1 MPETIPHSLS
11 ILYNPFT
18 KIFSIHLIMNF
29 ELIVASDKNGVIGNN
44 NTIPW
49 HIPEDLKHFRQ
60 LTINNI
66 VVMGRKTFESLP
78 NGPLKD
84 RINIV
89 ITQNPHQYKN
99 TDSVIYANME
109 NIFDIIKHNQAN
121 KKVFIIGGS
130 EIYNLFFNYC
140 SIIHLTRVDIESQ
153 GNIIFNIDTQ
163 SLSLIDK
170 TDIMFSKNNSI
181 PFQYFTYSSETSQ

>member
-1 MPETIPHSLS
+1 
-11 ILYNPFT
+11 
-18 KIFSIHLIMNF
+18 MNF
-29 ELIVASDKNGVIGNN
+29 ELIIASDKNGVIGIN

-49 HIPEDLKHFRQ
+49 HIPEDLKHFRL

-89 ITQNPHQYKN
+89 ITQHPHQYEN
-99 TDSVIYANME
+99 TDSTIFTNME
-109 NIFDIIKHNQAN
+109 NVFDIVKQHNSSN

-130 EIYNLFFNYC
+130 EIYNLFFNHC
-140 SIIHLTRVDIESQ
+140 SIIHLTRVHIESL
-153 GNIIFNIDTQ
+153 NCSNCVNFNFDIQ

-170 TDIMFSKNNSI
+170 SDIMISKNNSI
-181 PFQYFTYSSETSQ
+181 HFQYFTYSQSFKPMNV

>member
-1 MPETIPHSLS
+1 
-11 ILYNPFT
+11 
-18 KIFSIHLIMNF
+18 MNF

-60 LTINNI
+60 LTLNHI

-89 ITQNPHQYKN
+89 ITQNPHHYEN
-99 TDSVIYANME
+99 TDSVIFTNME
-109 NIFDIIKHNQAN
+109 NVFDVIKHNNIAAN
-121 KKVFIIGGS
+121 KKIFIIGGS
-130 EIYNLFFNYC
+130 EIYKLFFNYC
-140 SIIHLTRVDIESQ
+140 STIHLTQVLIESQ
-153 GNIIFNIDTQ
+153 GNINFNFDTK
-163 SLSLIDK
+163 SLSLINK
-170 TDIMFSKNNSI
+170 SDIMISKNNSI
-181 PFQYFTYSSETSQ
+181 PFQYLTFSQ

>member
-1 MPETIPHSLS
+1 
-11 ILYNPFT
+11 
-18 KIFSIHLIMNF
+18 MNF

-49 HIPEDLKHFRQ
+49 HIPEDLKRFRQ
-60 LTINNI
+60 LTLNNI

-99 TDSVIYANME
+99 TDSVIYSNME
-109 NIFDIIKHNQAN
+109 NVFDIIKHNSEN

-130 EIYNLFFNYC
+130 EIYKLFFNNC
-140 SIIHLTRVDIESQ
+140 STIHHTLVHIELPDCH
-153 GNIIFNIDTQ
+153 NYINFNFDTK
-163 SLSLIDK
+163 SLSLIHK
-170 TDIMFSKNNSI
+170 SDIMISKNISI
-181 PFQYFTYSSETSQ
+181 PFQYLTYSQSFIIL

>member
-1 MPETIPHSLS
+1 
-11 ILYNPFT
+11 
-18 KIFSIHLIMNF
+18 MNF
-29 ELIVASDKNGVIGNN
+29 ELIVASDKNGVIGIN

-60 LTINNI
+60 LTLNNI

-89 ITQNPHQYKN
+89 ITQNSHQYKN
-99 TDSVIYANME
+99 TDSVIFTNME
-109 NIFDIIKHNQAN
+109 NAFDVIKHNRAN

-140 SIIHLTRVDIESQ
+140 SIIHLTQVLIESP
-153 GNIIFNIDTQ
+153 NCSNCINFNFDTQ

-170 TDIMFSKNNSI
+170 SDIMISKNNSI
-181 PFQYFTYSSETSQ
+181 PFQYFTYSQSFTPSMKSF

>member
-1 MPETIPHSLS
+1 
-11 ILYNPFT
+11 
-18 KIFSIHLIMNF
+18 MNF
-29 ELIVASDKNGVIGNN
+29 ELIVASDKNGVIGYN

-49 HIPEDLKHFRQ
+49 YIPEDLKRFRQ
-60 LTINNI
+60 LTLNNI

-89 ITQNPHQYKN
+89 ITQNPNQYTN
-99 TDSVIYANME
+99 TDSVIYSNME
-109 NIFDIIKHNQAN
+109 NAFDAIKHNNTN

-130 EIYNLFFNYC
+130 EIYKLFFNHC
-140 SIIHLTRVDIESQ
+140 STIHLTKVSFESTECS
-153 GNIIFNIDTQ
+153 NCVFFNFDTQ
-163 SLSLIDK
+163 SLLLIDK
-170 TDIMFSKNNSI
+170 SDIMFSKNNSI

>member
-1 MPETIPHSLS
+1 
-11 ILYNPFT
+11 
-18 KIFSIHLIMNF
+18 MNF
-29 ELIVASDKNGVIGNN
+29 ELIVASDKNGVIGIN

-60 LTINNI
+60 LTLNNI
-66 VVMGRKTFESLP
+66 VVIGRKTFESLP

-99 TDSVIYANME
+99 AESSSVFFTNME
-109 NIFDIIKHNQAN
+109 NVFNVIKFHQTEN

-130 EIYNLFFNYC
+130 EIYKLFFNYC
-140 SIIHLTRVDIESQ
+140 GTIHHTQVLIESHICS
-153 GNIIFNIDTQ
+153 NCIFFNFDTQ

-181 PFQYFTYSSETSQ
+181 PFQYLTYSQSFNVLN

>member
-1 MPETIPHSLS
+1 
-11 ILYNPFT
+11 
-18 KIFSIHLIMNF
+18 MNF
-29 ELIVASDKNGVIGNN
+29 ELIVASDKNGVIGYN

-49 HIPEDLKHFRQ
+49 YIPEDLKRFRQ
-60 LTINNI
+60 LTLHNI

-99 TDSVIYANME
+99 TDSVIYANMD
-109 NIFDIIKHNQAN
+109 NVFDIIKHNSAN

-130 EIYNLFFNYC
+130 KIYNLFFNYC
-140 SIIHLTRVDIESQ
+140 SIIHLTLVHIESHICS
-153 GNIIFNIDTQ
+153 NCVNFNFDTQ

-170 TDIMFSKNNSI
+170 TDIMISKNYSF
-181 PFQYFTYSSETSQ
+181 PFQYLTYSQSFKSSSL

>member
-1 MPETIPHSLS
+1 
-11 ILYNPFT
+11 
-18 KIFSIHLIMNF
+18 MNF

-60 LTINNI
+60 LTLNNI

-84 RINIV
+84 RINII
-89 ITQNPHQYKN
+89 ITQNPNQHKN
-99 TDSVIYANME
+99 AESSSVFFSNME
-109 NIFDIIKHNQAN
+109 TVFDVIKYNNAN

-130 EIYNLFFNYC
+130 EIYKLFFNHC
-140 SIIHLTRVDIESQ
+140 STIHHTQVLIESH
-153 GNIIFNIDTQ
+153 NCSNCVIFNFDTQ

-181 PFQYFTYSSETSQ
+181 PFQYLTYSSETSQ

>member
-1 MPETIPHSLS
+1 
-11 ILYNPFT
+11 
-18 KIFSIHLIMNF
+18 MNF

-60 LTINNI
+60 LTLNNI

-99 TDSVIYANME
+99 TDSVIFTNME
-109 NIFDIIKHNQAN
+109 NVFDVIKHNNNTN
-121 KKVFIIGGS
+121 KKIFIIGGS
-130 EIYNLFFNYC
+130 DIYKLFFNHC
-140 SIIHLTRVDIESQ
+140 STIHLTRVLIESH
-153 GNIIFNIDTQ
+153 GNINFNFDTK

-170 TDIMFSKNNSI
+170 TDIMISKNNSI
-181 PFQYFTYSSETSQ
+181 PFQYLTFSQ

>member
-1 MPETIPHSLS
+1 
-11 ILYNPFT
+11 
-18 KIFSIHLIMNF
+18 MNF

-99 TDSVIYANME
+99 TDSVIFSNMD
-109 NIFDIIKHNQAN
+109 NVFDIIKHNNNTN

-130 EIYNLFFNYC
+130 EIYNLFINYC
-140 SIIHLTRVDIESQ
+140 SIIHLTQVDTESQ

-170 TDIMFSKNNSI
+170 SDIMFSKNNSI